1 MKRFAFIALWL
12 LVFAAA
18 YYGAALLGL
27 AFRFQGTQISVVW
40 PANGVFLAAMLLAPR
55 QRRWMVLVVA
65 AATHMVAMGG
75 SVPVWRLAWQ
85 MATNFALV
93 ISAVELLRH
102 FAGLPLRLASRRQVL
117 AFIGAAFVLPAVIAC
132 STPAFVRAVLGLES
146 AFEPFAIL
154 WRAALSNTT
163 SLLLVTPAVLL
174 WAQQDLRRFRQV
186 PVRQAYEAGIVMMW
200 LLGVALIVLDAGPEL
215 AHLPALLLWIVPP
228 LMWAAVR
235 LGPLGTST
243 SLFLVAALSVFGTA
257 QTLGPFVH
265 ASATEQ
271 VLSLQL
277 FWILLCLP
285 FMLLAAV
292 IRERDQAEAALLAQ
306 RNQLA
311 HVTRVATVGTL
322 SGVLAHELNQPLMAI
337 MANAQAGIHLLARE
351 TLDPVELQQILQDI
365 AKQDQQA
372 ADVIA
377 RLRMF
382 MREGTAGF
390 EPVRIEPVVRDALA
404 IGHSAIAASGVDVQ
418 THIAAGL
425 PLVHGDAVQILQ
437 VVLNL
442 VVNGCEAMHT
452 CPRPERRLR
461 LHVVPV
467 DGHVDIAVT
476 DRGVGLPAGLEH
488 RLFDPFF
495 TTKDAGL
502 GLGLAISRS
511 IATAHGGRL
520 QARNNPDGGATFEL
534 RLPVAG
540 VGRDRRMDN

>member
-1 MKRFAFIALWL
+1 
-12 LVFAAA
+12 
-18 YYGAALLGL
+18 
-27 AFRFQGTQISVVW
+27 
-40 PANGVFLAAMLLAPR
+40 
-55 QRRWMVLVVA
+55 
-65 AATHMVAMGG
+65 
-75 SVPVWRLAWQ
+75 
-85 MATNFALV
+85 
-93 ISAVELLRH
+93 
-102 FAGLPLRLASRRQVL
+102 
-117 AFIGAAFVLPAVIAC
+117 
-132 STPAFVRAVLGLES
+132 
-146 AFEPFAIL
+146 
-154 WRAALSNTT
+154 
-163 SLLLVTPAVLL
+163 
-174 WAQQDLRRFRQV
+174 
-186 PVRQAYEAGIVMMW
+186 
-200 LLGVALIVLDAGPEL
+200 
-215 AHLPALLLWIVPP
+215 
-228 LMWAAVR
+228 
-235 LGPLGTST
+235 
-243 SLFLVAALSVFGTA
+243 
-257 QTLGPFVH
+257 
-265 ASATEQ
+265 
-271 VLSLQL
+271 
-277 FWILLCLP
+277 
-285 FMLLAAV
+285 
-292 IRERDQAEAALLAQ
+292 
-306 RNQLA
+306 
-311 HVTRVATVGTL
+311 
-322 SGVLAHELNQPLMAI
+322 
-337 MANAQAGIHLLARE
+337 
-351 TLDPVELQQILQDI
+351 
-365 AKQDQQA
+365 
-372 ADVIA
+372 
-377 RLRMF
+377 MF